1 MSLKH
6 DFCHNRKMK
15 LIAYEEMIDEK
26 SYIFIKCGSEEMRI
40 PIGAWRE
47 LNDAWNEKAWDKKFD
62 ELDTCIPELEE

>member
-26 SYIFIKCGSEEMRI
+26 SYVFIRCGSEEMRL
-40 PIGAWRE
+40 PIAAWRE
-47 LNDAWNEKAWDKKFD
+47 LNDAWNEKKWDKKFD